1 MMIQRDFSQRTSKI
15 RIQNLTK
22 KTLSCGTLVGTFAR
36 RGMTYEDEFQSR
48 LAARDYNKVLVLW
61 QEYCENDELD
71 VDELVKILRLVKES
85 DFAQPFGQYV
95 EAILPLVMTVSDGA
109 KRFEALRYIYDLE
122 TSNSQALYEL
132 AHEVLKGLFAQDPQ
146 YQEKLRLVGLRTCE
160 NFQGALSNFLLL
172 NHIAKNNFVYNDVG
186 WGVGEIVN
194 FSFLR
199 EQITV
204 DFENLGGATRDI
216 SFKNAFHS
224 LIPLPKDHFLVL
236 RFVKPEELEKQA
248 GDDSVGLVTKI
259 LHDVGPKGASDIKD
273 LLVDYVIPADK
284 YSKWWQSV
292 RSRLKKD
299 GHIELPQTAKDVFV
313 LRASKLSHDER
324 LDRVLAGKETFQEI
338 FPALYSLIRD
348 FPTLVRDEG
357 TREEICR
364 QAKGLLAK
372 ESVRSEKLLQI
383 YFLLEQLY
391 DASEY
396 GERIRKI
403 VTELDDVADVV
414 KNIDIVAMRKR
425 FLQAVREFL
434 PRWPGLFSQ
443 MMLFVEPAQLK
454 DYILK
459 ELSLLTPPTQLIS
472 TLRTLLEDPA
482 SYPEAFLWYFQKVVS
497 DDAPL
502 NSTQA
507 DQERFFESF
516 LLLLATLERRRECK
530 DVVRKML
537 SLFTGQRFKI
547 VRNLLK
553 GTDIAYAR
561 EFLLLASK
569 CQSLDTHDQKILHS
583 LFDVVHGIPGKG
595 QEHGWE
601 SSVVWTTEE
610 GYRQVKERIQHIGTV
625 EVVEN
630 AREIEEARA
639 HGDLRENA
647 EYKAAL
653 ERRSRLQ
660 HELKAL
666 SDQFNRA
673 RIITTDDISTDTVGI
688 GTKVT
693 LESESGTKTV
703 FTILGPWD
711 ANPEENI
718 LSDHSKLAQ
727 SLLGKG
733 KGSLCEFR
741 GESVTIARI
750 ESFLP
755 EQPAVTSRKS

>member
-1 MMIQRDFSQRTSKI
+1 MS
-15 RIQNLTK
+15 
-22 KTLSCGTLVGTFAR
+22 
-36 RGMTYEDEFQSR
+36 YEDEFQSR

-71 VDELVKILRLVKES
+71 VDELVKILRFVKES
-85 DFAQPFGQYV
+85 DFAGPFGQYV
-95 EAILPLVMTVSDGA
+95 EAILPLVMTVSDDA

-132 AHEVLKGLFAQDPQ
+132 AHEVLKGLFGQDPQ

-160 NFQGALSNFLLL
+160 KFQGALSNFILL
-172 NHIAKNNFVYNDVG
+172 NHIARNNFVYNAVG

-224 LIPLPKDHFLVL
+224 LVPLPKDHFLVL
-236 RFVKPEELEKQA
+236 RFVKPEELEKMA
-248 GDDSVGLVTKI
+248 DEDSVGLVTKI
-259 LHDVGPKGASDIKD
+259 LHDVGSKSASDIKD
-273 LLVDYVIPADK
+273 LLVDYVISAEK
-284 YSKWWQSV
+284 YPKWWQSV
-292 RSRLKKD
+292 RSKLKKD
-299 GHIELPQTAKDVFV
+299 GNIESPATAKGAFI
-313 LRASKLSHDER
+313 LRTSKLSHDER
-324 LDRVLAGKETFQEI
+324 LDRVLEGKDTFQEV

-348 FPTLVRDEG
+348 FPALLRDQG
-357 TREEICR
+357 TREEICQR
-364 QAKGLLAK
+364 AKKLVERENIRPE
-372 ESVRSEKLLQI
+372 ESLQTF
-383 YFLLEQLY
+383 FLLEQLY
-391 DASEY
+391 DASGY
-396 GERIRKI
+396 GERVREI
-403 VTELDDVADVV
+403 VTGLDNVFDII

-425 FLQAVREFL
+425 FLQAIREFL
-434 PRWPGLFSQ
+434 PRWPELFAE
-443 MMLFVEPAQLK
+443 MILFVEPAQLK
-454 DYILK
+454 DYLLK
-459 ELSLLTPPTQLIS
+459 ELSSLTPHSQL
-472 TLRTLLEDPA
+472 TTALHTLLEDPA

-502 NSTQA
+502 HSTQA
-507 DQERFFESF
+507 DHERFFESF

-530 DVVRKML
+530 DLIRKML

-569 CQSLDTHDQKILHS
+569 CQSLDTHEQKILHS
-583 LFDVVHGIPGKG
+583 LFDVVHGTPGKE

-610 GYRQVKERIQHIGTV
+610 GYRRAKERIQHIGTV

-630 AREIEEARA
+630 AREIEAARA

-673 RIITTDDISTDTVGI
+673 RIITVDDISTNTVGV

-693 LESESGTKTV
+693 LQSHDGTQTV

-711 ANPEENI
+711 ADPEENI
-718 LSDHSKLAQ
+718 LSDHSKLAM
-727 SLLGKG
+727 SLLGKK
-733 KGSLCEFR
+733 KGSRCEFR
-741 GESVTIARI
+741 GESVTITRI
-750 ESFLP
+750 ESFFI
-755 EQPAVTSRKS
+755 

>member
-1 MMIQRDFSQRTSKI
+1 
-15 RIQNLTK
+15 
-22 KTLSCGTLVGTFAR
+22 
-36 RGMTYEDEFQSR
+36 MTYEDEFQSR

-71 VDELVKILRLVKES
+71 VDELVKILRPIKES

-95 EAILPLVMTVSDGA
+95 EAILPLVMTVPDGA

-122 TSNSQALYEL
+122 TSNSHALYEL
-132 AHEVLKGLFAQDPQ
+132 AHEILKGLFSKDPQ

-172 NHIAKNNFVYNDVG
+172 NHIAKGSFVYNDVG

-224 LIPLPKDHFLVL
+224 LVPLPKDHFLVL
-236 RFVKPEELEKQA
+236 RFVKPEELEKMA
-248 GDDSVGLVTKI
+248 DENAVGLVTKI
-259 LHDVGPKGASDIKD
+259 LHDVGPKSASDIKD
-273 LLVDYVIPADK
+273 LLADYVIPAEK

-292 RSRLKKD
+292 RSKLKKD
-299 GHIELPQTAKDVFV
+299 GHIELPETAKGAFV
-313 LRASKLSHDER
+313 LRASQISHDER
-324 LDRVLAGKETFQEI
+324 LDRVLEGKETFQDL

-348 FPTLVRDEG
+348 FPALLRDEV
-357 TREEICR
+357 TKEEVC
-364 QAKGLLAK
+364 KHTK
-372 ESVRSEKLLQI
+372 KLLGTQNI
-383 YFLLEQLY
+383 RPEESLQLYFLLEQLY

-396 GERIRKI
+396 GEKVRQI
-403 VTELDDVADVV
+403 VTGLDDVCDVL
-414 KNIDIVAMRKR
+414 KNIEIVAMRKR
-425 FLQAVREFL
+425 LLQAIREFL
-434 PRWPGLFSQ
+434 PRWPDLFAQ

-454 DYILK
+454 DYLLK
-459 ELSLLTPPTQLIS
+459 ELSSLTPPTQLTS

-482 SYPEAFLWYFQKVVS
+482 SYPEAFLWYFQKIVS

-502 NSTQA
+502 HSTQA

-530 DVVRKML
+530 DLIRKML

-547 VRNLLK
+547 VRTLLK

-569 CQSLDTHDQKILHS
+569 CQSLDTHEQKILHS
-583 LFDVVHGIPGKG
+583 LFDVVHGAPGKE

-601 SSVVWTTEE
+601 SSVVWTTED
-610 GYRQVKERIQHIGTV
+610 GYRRAKERIQHIGTV

-673 RIITTDDISTDTVGI
+673 RIITTDDISADTVSV

-693 LESESGTKTV
+693 LQSQDGTQTT

-711 ANPEENI
+711 ANPDENI

-727 SLLGKG
+727 SLLGKK
-733 KGSLCEFR
+733 KGSRGEFR
-741 GESVTIARI
+741 GEGVTIARI

-755 EQPAVTSRKS
+755 EQPAVTSRKT